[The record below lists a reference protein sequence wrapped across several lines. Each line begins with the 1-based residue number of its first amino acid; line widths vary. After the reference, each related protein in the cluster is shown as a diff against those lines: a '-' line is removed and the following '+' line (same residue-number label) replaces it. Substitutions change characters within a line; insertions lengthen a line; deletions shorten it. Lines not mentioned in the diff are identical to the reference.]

1 MSKSEEKNK
10 RIAINTLFLYIRM
23 LLLMVVSLYTSRIVL
38 DALGVVDYGLYNV
51 VGGIVVALGFLSG
64 TLNTASS
71 RFITVALSNGDM
83 AEMKKTFSNVL
94 FVNMMLALI
103 ILIAGETIGLWF
115 LFNKMQIPTERF
127 TAAFCVYQMSIV
139 TVMIN
144 VISSAFNACII
155 AHERMKTFA
164 YISFIDALGKLLLA
178 FLLTHITNY
187 DRLIIYGAFLL
198 LIQIIDR
205 FIYGMYCSKHFPE
218 TKTKITIDKPI
229 IKKMFEFIS
238 WASYGSFVSIG
249 FTQGLNILINIFFGP
264 AINAARAVSVQ
275 VQNAV
280 VSFTTNF
287 QTAVNPQLIQSVANG
302 DFTRAKTLL
311 KLSSKFSFFMLCLLG
326 IPLISVTHFILNLWL
341 KEVPDHT
348 TWFVRLMIVISIWN
362 SLANPLRIINQAEG
376 NIRKFQLYEGTVLLM
391 IVPISYFTLK
401 LYSIPELVFVV
412 HFVFELI
419 SGFIRIKIVLPK
431 IKMSINE
438 YFKSIYIPI
447 TSVFTLAI
455 LSCYA
460 LTCIFKANK
469 IFSVIIMCILL
480 EILLF
485 IFIYI
490 IGLSSNERHGFISII
505 KNKIKNKIIKQRYE
519 KEH

>member
-10 RIAINTLFLYIRM
+10 RIAINTLFLYLRM

-83 AEMKKTFSNVL
+83 SEMKKTFSNVL

-127 TAAFCVYQMSIV
+127 TAAFWVYQMSIV

-144 VISSAFNACII
+144 VMSSAFNACII

-164 YISFIDALGKLLLA
+164 YISLIDAFGKLLLA
-178 FLLTHITNY
+178 FFLTHIINY
-187 DRLIIYGAFLL
+187 DKLIIYGAFLL

-205 FIYGMYCSKHFPE
+205 LIYGMYCSKHFPE

-287 QTAVNPQLIQSVANG
+287 QTAVNPQLIQSVVNK
-302 DFTRAKTLL
+302 DFERSKHLL
-311 KLSSKFSFFMLCLLG
+311 KMSSKYSFFLLCLIG
-326 IPLISVTHFILNLWL
+326 IPLIAVTPYILNLWL
-341 KEVPDHT
+341 KEVPEHT
-348 TWFVRLMIVISIWN
+348 VWFVRLMLIINIW
-362 SLANPLRIINQAEG
+362 SCIANPLRIINQAEG
-376 NIRKFQLYEGTVLLM
+376 NIRKFQLCEGTVLLM
-391 IVPISYFTLK
+391 IVPISYIVLK
-401 LYSIPELVFVV
+401 VYKIPELVFVV
-412 HFVFELI
+412 HLIIELL
-419 SGFIRIKIVLPK
+419 SSYIRIKIVLPK
-431 IKMSINE
+431 ISMSIKD
-438 YFKSIYIPI
+438 YFTSIYSPLFLI
-447 TSVFTLAI
+447 FTISISICFFLLNYLNIGNDI
-455 LSCYA
+455 LSVS
-460 LTCIFKANK
+460 LF
-469 IFSVIIMCILL
+469 CILS
-480 EILLF
+480 EISIITL
-485 IFIYI
+485 IFI
-490 IGLSSNERHGFISII
+490 IGLNSSERI
-505 KNKIKNKIIKQRYE
+505 KLITFLKKGK
-519 KEH
+519 

>member
-10 RIAINTLFLYIRM
+10 RIAINTLFLYLRM

-83 AEMKKTFSNVL
+83 SEMKKTFSNVL

-127 TAAFCVYQMSIV
+127 TAAFWVYQMSIV

-144 VISSAFNACII
+144 VMSSAFNACII

-164 YISFIDALGKLLLA
+164 YISLIDAFGKLLLA
-178 FLLTHITNY
+178 FFLTHIINY
-187 DRLIIYGAFLL
+187 DKLIIYGAFLL

-205 FIYGMYCSKHFPE
+205 LIYGMYCSKHFPE

-287 QTAVNPQLIQSVANG
+287 QTAVNPQLIQSVVNK
-302 DFTRAKTLL
+302 DFERSKHLL
-311 KLSSKFSFFMLCLLG
+311 KMSSKYSFFLLCLIG
-326 IPLISVTHFILNLWL
+326 IPLIAVTPYILNLWL
-341 KEVPDHT
+341 KEVPEHT
-348 TWFVRLMIVISIWN
+348 VWFVRLMLIINIW
-362 SLANPLRIINQAEG
+362 SCIANPLRIINQAEG
-376 NIRKFQLYEGTVLLM
+376 NIRKFQLCEGTVLLL
-391 IVPISYFTLK
+391 IVPISYIVLK
-401 LYSIPELVFVV
+401 FYTIPELVFLV
-412 HFVFELI
+412 HLAIELL
-419 SGFIRIKIVLPK
+419 SNYIRIKIVLPK
-431 IKMSINE
+431 INMSITY
-438 YFKSIYIPI
+438 YFKYIYLPLLIVFSI
-447 TSVFTLAI
+447 AI
-455 LSCYA
+455 LLCVI
-460 LTCIFKANK
+460 LTVYMGLGTNFSSTLLVCI
-469 IFSVIIMCILL
+469 IL
-480 EILLF
+480 EILISIL
-485 IFIYI
+485 ICL
-490 IGLSSNERHGFISII
+490 IGLNNSERKQII
-505 KNKIKNKIIKQRYE
+505 NIFKNMKSKFNK
-519 KEH
+519 